1 MERQVFRNKKDL
13 GEAAA
18 RHAAAAIRHA
28 IAQRGHA
35 RILAATGASQFEFL
49 AALTQAPGIDWPRV
63 ELFHLDEYIGIG
75 PDHPASFQ
83 RYLLDRLIRPTGIT
97 RHHLLDGLGDPVEVC
112 ARIGA
117 ELAAGP
123 IDCAFVGI
131 GENGHLAFNDPPAD
145 FETTTPY
152 LIVELDEKCRR
163 QQVGEGWFQTPGD
176 VPARAM
182 TISIRQLLASQE
194 ILCIVPDARKADAVR
209 ACLEGPVSPAAP
221 ASILQ
226 THPNTTVYL
235 DEESAAQLRARSR

>member
-1 MERQVFRNKKDL
+1 MIL
-13 GEAAA
+13 
-18 RHAAAAIRHA
+18 
-28 IAQRGHA
+28 QRDGY
-35 RILAATGASQFEFL
+35 
-49 AALTQAPGIDWPRV
+49 RV
-63 ELFHLDEYIGIG
+63 
-75 PDHPASFQ
+75 
-83 RYLLDRLIRPTGIT
+83 
-97 RHHLLDGLGDPVEVC
+97 
-112 ARIGA
+112 
-117 ELAAGP
+117 AGTYGQHGTENT
-123 IDCAFVGI
+123 IEGTI
-131 GENGHLAFNDPPAD
+131 ENGHLAFNDPPAD

-152 LIVELDEKCRR
+152 LIVELDEACRR